1 MAVARSSDQ
10 LAALAPVT
18 VETGPLIAPALTG
31 RRQAQ
36 RLGIALTG
44 TAGVLCAA
52 KARGFID
59 AVVPILEQMR
69 IAGYF
74 LGPKVVL
81 AARRQAGE

>member
-1 MAVARSSDQ
+1 MAVARRSGQ
-10 LAALAPVT
+10 LAASAPFT
-18 VETGPLIAPALTG
+18 VDTGPLIAPARTS
-31 RRQAQ
+31 RREAQ

-52 KARGFID
+52 KARGLIE

-69 IAGYF
+69 SSGYF
-74 LGPKVVL
+74 LGSNVVE